1 MTDAEKVAIIK
12 QMCDE
17 TDEDLISTYLDLA
30 AQAILQKAYPY
41 EEELPA
47 EVPDRYVEIQLE
59 AASYLINKRG
69 AEGESVHLEN
79 TIHRHYTDAD
89 IPTTLLRRITPYAG
103 VI

>member
-1 MTDAEKVAIIK
+1 MTLYEKIETLKV
-12 QMCDE
+12 MCDE
-17 TDEDLISTYLDLA
+17 TDETLLSTYLDIA
-30 AQAILQKAYPY
+30 EQAILQKAYPFGNYPDVFPPRY
-41 EEELPA
+41 E
-47 EVPDRYVEIQLE
+47 EIQLE

-89 IPTTLLRRITPYAG
+89 IPTTLLRRITPMAG

>member
-1 MTDAEKVAIIK
+1 MTEAEKIATLKV
-12 QMCDE
+12 MCDE
-17 TDEDLISTYLDLA
+17 TDETLLSTYLGIARD
-30 AQAILQKAYPY
+30 AIFQKAYPY
-41 EEELPA
+41 HDWPD
-47 EVPDRYVEIQLE
+47 EVPDKYEEIQLE

-89 IPTTLLRRITPYAG
+89 IPTTLLRRVTPMAG

>member
-1 MTDAEKVAIIK
+1 MTEGEKMAVLSK
-12 QMCDE
+12 MCDE
-17 TDEDLISTYLDLA
+17 TDPELLSTYLDIA
-30 AQAILQKAYPY
+30 RQAILQKAYPY
-41 EEELPA
+41 HDWPEEFPE
-47 EVPDRYVEIQLE
+47 RYEEIQLE

-89 IPTTLLRRITPYAG
+89 IPTTLLRRITPFAG

>member
-1 MTDAEKVAIIK
+1 MTDAEKVRTIK
-12 QMCDE
+12 LMCDE
-17 TDEDLISTYLDLA
+17 TDEDLIRTYLNLA

-41 EEELPA
+41 HDF
-47 EVPDRYVEIQLE
+47 PDEFPERYEEIQLE

-89 IPTTLLRRITPYAG
+89 IPTTLLRRVTPLAG

>member
-17 TDEDLISTYLDLA
+17 TDDDLISTYLDLA

-41 EEELPA
+41 EEELPD